1 VKWEAVIGIEVHVQL
16 RTGRKLFCA
25 DRADFGAD
33 PNSNVCPVCLGL
45 PGALPVPD
53 PAAVELAV
61 RTALAFDCSLHDR
74 SVWARKNYFYP
85 DLPKGYQIT
94 QFAEPIATGG
104 SLTFGPPDSASTV
117 RLTRI
122 HMEEDAGKSVHD
134 RIPGATAVDLNRA
147 GTPLVEIVTEPD
159 LRSAEDVR
167 AFLVE
172 LKLLL
177 LFMDVSDC
185 NMEEGSLRADANVS
199 LRRPG
204 SETLGTKTEIKNV
217 NSFSGLEK
225 AVRLEIDRQAEVLDA
240 GGAVRSATLLW
251 DDHRQLLRTMRS
263 KEESHDYRYFP
274 DPDLPPLDL
283 APDLIES
290 VRNTLPERPRCA
302 RARLQREYGVSEYE
316 AGVLTQSSA
325 AVAYF
330 DELVRESSDPAGAA
344 KWVMGPLQA
353 IRNARDVEAGQ
364 NPVSAVRLAEVMKAV
379 VDGTVSDGAG
389 KRLLEAM
396 VDDDRPILEMI
407 EALGLRQIRDTAALD
422 SWIAEVFE
430 AHPEEVGRYRAG
442 ETRLLGFLVGR
453 VMGKSRGSA
462 DPRMV
467 NEGLRARL
475 DQGSG
480 SQSDPST

>member
-1 VKWEAVIGIEVHVQL
+1 MSWEAVIGIEVHVQL

-25 DRADFGAD
+25 DRADFGAE

-53 PAAVELAV
+53 PDAVELAV
-61 RTALAFDCSLHDR
+61 RTALAFDCTVQDR

-94 QFAEPIATGG
+94 QFEKPIATAGA
-104 SLTFGPPDSASTV
+104 LTFGPPDAESTV
-117 RLTRI
+117 RLQRI

-159 LRSAEDVR
+159 LRSPEDVR
-167 AFLVE
+167 AFLAE

-185 NMEEGSLRADANVS
+185 NMEEGSLRTDANVS

-204 SETLGTKTEIKNV
+204 SGTLGTKTEIKNV

-225 AVRLEIDRQAEVLDA
+225 AVRMEIDRQAEVLDA
-240 GGAVRSATLLW
+240 GGAVHSATLLW

-283 APDLIES
+283 APNLVES
-290 VRNTLPERPRCA
+290 VRETLPERPRRA
-302 RARLQREYGVSEYE
+302 RARLRGEYGLSEYE
-316 AGVLTQSSA
+316 AGVLTQSPA

-330 DELVRESSDPAGAA
+330 DAVVRESSDPTGAA

-353 IRNARDVEAGQ
+353 IRNSGGFEAGQ
-364 NPVSAVRLAEVMKAV
+364 NPVPAVRLAEVMNAV
-379 VDGTVSDGAG
+379 AEGIVSDGAG

-396 VDDDRPILEMI
+396 VSDDRPIAEMI
-407 EALGLRQIRDTAALD
+407 EALGLRQIRDTGALD
-422 SWIAEVFE
+422 AWITEVFE
-430 AHPEEVGRYRAG
+430 AHPDEVARYRAG
-442 ETRLLGFLVGR
+442 ETQLLGFLVGR
-453 VMGKSRGSA
+453 VMGRSRGSA

-467 NEGLRARL
+467 NDALRTRL
-475 DQGSG
+475 A
-480 SQSDPST
+480 

>member
-1 VKWEAVIGIEVHVQL
+1 MKWEAVIGIEVHVQL

-25 DRADFGAD
+25 DHTDFGAD

-53 PAAVELAV
+53 PDAVALAV
-61 RTALAFDCSLHDR
+61 RTAVAFDCTVHER

-94 QFAEPIATGG
+94 QFADPIATGG
-104 SLTFGPPDSASTV
+104 TLTFDTDDGESTV
-117 RLTRI
+117 RLQRI
-122 HMEEDAGKSVHD
+122 HMEEDAGKSIHD

-159 LRSAEDVR
+159 LSSPEAVR
-167 AFLVE
+167 AFLTE

-204 SETLGTKTEIKNV
+204 DTTLGTKTEIKNV

-225 AVRLEIDRQAEVLDA
+225 AVRLEIERQAEILDR
-240 GGAVRSATLLW
+240 GEPVRSATLLW
-251 DDHRQLLRTMRS
+251 DDHRQQLRTMRS

-274 DPDLPPLDL
+274 DPDLPPLVL
-283 APDLIES
+283 PEGLVEETRAA
-290 VRNTLPERPRCA
+290 LPERPREA
-302 RARLQREYGVSEYE
+302 RVRFEREYGLTGYE
-316 AGVLTQSSA
+316 AGVLTPSSH

-330 DELVRESSDPAGAA
+330 DAVVRESGDAAGAA

-353 IRNARDVEAGQ
+353 MRNAGTYAPEVD
-364 NPVSAVRLAEVMKAV
+364 PVPAARLAEVMAV
-379 VDGTVSDGAG
+379 VASDTVSENAG
-389 KRLLEAM
+389 RKLLEAM
-396 VDDDRPILEMI
+396 PTDDRPVEEMI
-407 EALGLRQIRDTAALD
+407 DALGLRQVRDSATLD
-422 SWIAEVFE
+422 AWIDEVIA
-430 AHPEEVGRYRAG
+430 AHPDEVARFG
-442 ETRLLGFLVGR
+442 EGESRLLGFLIGQ
-453 VMGKSRGSA
+453 VMGRSRGSA
-462 DPRMV
+462 DPRLV
-467 NEGLRARL
+467 SEALRSRL
-475 DQGSG
+475 TGG
-480 SQSDPST
+480 